1 MLKVFSIRKRICQP
15 GGRLFSNPINVSFLL
30 SESFFI
36 RILANAGGTFGKP
49 NWLKNVQREIGKSL
63 KKISCTFRKNPINP
77 KKILQMS

>member
-49 NWLKNVQREIGKSL
+49 NWLKNVQREILAIKESL
-63 KKISCTFRKNPINP
+63 GIID
-77 KKILQMS
+77 MSSQSVFKLTVSS